1 MSMKGAVQKY
11 VHDDE
16 LVFFGG
22 FGNGMTFSAAHEII
36 RQKKRNLKV
45 TK

>member
-1 MSMKGAVQKY
+1 MSMREAVQKN
-11 VHDDE
+11 VHDNQ